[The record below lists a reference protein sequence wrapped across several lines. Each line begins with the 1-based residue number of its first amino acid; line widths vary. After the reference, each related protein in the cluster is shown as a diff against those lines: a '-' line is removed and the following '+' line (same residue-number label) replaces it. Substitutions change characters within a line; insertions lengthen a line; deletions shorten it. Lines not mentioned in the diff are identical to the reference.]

1 MSGVNGEGKLSGNID
16 FPSGNIYSPSPIFSV
31 FDGNI
36 NGKFNLG
43 QSYLYTGDFGMP
55 QVVLSLNNEGNNN
68 MYITNE
74 PSVSPSFISIT
85 TPLVLVTNLSIANPG
100 NSTLVIDSI
109 QVNALEQLVFSTSSV
124 SGTSSFPGVVFGA
137 ANDTL
142 ENPIVIPPLSVE
154 NYQTELVIP
163 VTSEFFQTQLSP
175 QELFNQKQFTFSVSY
190 IEL

>member
-1 MSGVNGEGKLSGNID
+1 
-16 FPSGNIYSPSPIFSV
+16 
-31 FDGNI
+31 
-36 NGKFNLG
+36 
-43 QSYLYTGDFGMP
+43 MP
-55 QVVLSLNNEGNNN
+55 PVVLSLNNEGNNN
-68 MYITNE
+68 MYITNK

-109 QVNALEQLVFSTSSV
+109 QINALVQLVFSTSSV
-124 SGTSSFPGVVFGA
+124 SGTSSFPGAVFGA

-163 VTSEFFQTQLSP
+163 VTSEFFQTRLPP
-175 QELFNQKQFTFSVSY
+175 QGLPDQGQFTFPLYVQLQLSLQESNGYSISY
-190 IEL
+190 STIVPPLTVPVQTTATQS